1 MNFQTRTRA
10 GSFPTAVNT
19 PSILT
24 SVLISSWG
32 TKEGGVLLRSSG
44 FFFFFNLSSW
54 LGARRT
60 KERILLASF
69 FFLAM
74 LHNLQDLSCL
84 TRD

>member
-10 GSFPTAVNT
+10 GSFPKAVNT

-32 TKEGGVLLRSSG
+32 TKEGGALLRSSG
-44 FFFFFNLSSW
+44 FFFFFFLNLSFR

-69 FFLAM
+69 FFSPCSTTCKILAA
-74 LHNLQDLSCL
+74 
-84 TRD
+84 